1 MKFTQEIFDNCKWI
15 DDYVIRYKY
24 VKYRIV
30 KCRNCGVLCLIKRYK
45 NVDGYCSY
53 QCRNKKMS
61 NEHKENL
68 SKLLTGRK
76 LSKKHV
82 EKLIGRKYTEE
93 SKKKMSDAHIGRPSN
108 RKGKKATDETKQ
120 KSRESHMG
128 LLSGEKILCMVNIIQ
143 KKLKRK

>member
-82 EKLIGRKYTEE
+82 EKLIGRKFVPHYDYY
-93 SKKKMSDAHIGRPSN
+93 KIA
-108 RKGKKATDETKQ
+108 KGKKAFEIMTKKTNKDYAEYWLWNETSFPFDIGSKYL
-120 KSRESHMG
+120 E
-128 LLSGEKILCMVNIIQ
+128 LA
-143 KKLKRK
+143 KKFKVKK

>member
-1 MKFTQEIFDNCKWI
+1 MGRPLGSKNLI
-15 DDYVIRYKY
+15 
-24 VKYRIV
+24 
-30 KCRNCGVLCLIKRYK
+30 IKRITK
-45 NVDGYCSY
+45 VCSCGKSFLVCPSKIKVGRGKYCSRF
-53 QCRNKKMS
+53 CSFKAMK
-61 NEHKENL
+61 
-68 SKLLTGRK
+68 GRI
-76 LSKKHV
+76 SP
-82 EKLIGRKYTEE
+82 RKGQKCSEE